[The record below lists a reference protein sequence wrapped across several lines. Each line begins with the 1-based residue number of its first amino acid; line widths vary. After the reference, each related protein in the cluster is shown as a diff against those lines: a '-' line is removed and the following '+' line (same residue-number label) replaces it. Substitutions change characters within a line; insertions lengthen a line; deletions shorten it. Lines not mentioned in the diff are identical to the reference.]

1 MTIDRR
7 WKEQNSRAEIFFVY
21 IIDNV
26 KQGSSLQT
34 SSPRRHSCRKI
45 MSRRSFRQRW
55 ILWVP
60 GAHNWRCVQWHMLNA
75 FLLDGATG
83 FYVGVLKETGIFR
96 EFSHVSLLKKGN
108 HDQNVYAGSLPILF
122 ADIIRLLHLKSCR
135 LNWFFFFLQLR
146 FWHKQSNLTSPL

>member
-1 MTIDRR
+1 
-7 WKEQNSRAEIFFVY
+7 
-21 IIDNV
+21 
-26 KQGSSLQT
+26 
-34 SSPRRHSCRKI
+34 
-45 MSRRSFRQRW
+45 
-55 ILWVP
+55 
-60 GAHNWRCVQWHMLNA
+60 MLNA

-135 LNWFFFFLQLR
+135 LN
-146 FWHKQSNLTSPL
+146 